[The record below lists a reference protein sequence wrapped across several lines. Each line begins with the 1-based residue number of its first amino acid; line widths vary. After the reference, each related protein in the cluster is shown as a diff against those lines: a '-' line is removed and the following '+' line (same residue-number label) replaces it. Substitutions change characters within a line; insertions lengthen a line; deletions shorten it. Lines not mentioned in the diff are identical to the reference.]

1 MLPEKEIGYLQNIDL
16 VHTCPED
23 QKDVIKASQQ
33 LGCQDDSFGNNQYMC
48 LPNEEKTSLVQF
60 CYDGIMGIQEKG
72 NCLVANVS
80 NGTVLAQSCRDF
92 LYGCPSNHF
101 WNHEVYQ
108 YYACQNINVHDHC
121 YKASPFCPPNK
132 NTMEGE
138 DHSFRTTVIVLLSLV
153 VLCGVFGV
161 VWLICKQLRR
171 SRGSHHQQARF
182 NGETS
187 SFDST
192 TDDSTFFDT
201 IPI

>member
-1 MLPEKEIGYLQNIDL
+1 M
-16 VHTCPED
+16 HTCPED

-72 NCLVANVS
+72 FSSILNLDNKFVYVTCLNKLNSYICFLCLGNCLVANVS

-108 YYACQNINVHDHC
+108 CKNVFTA
-121 YKASPFCPPNK
+121 K
-132 NTMEGE
+132 
-138 DHSFRTTVIVLLSLV
+138 L
-153 VLCGVFGV
+153 
-161 VWLICKQLRR
+161 
-171 SRGSHHQQARF
+171 
-182 NGETS
+182 
-187 SFDST
+187 
-192 TDDSTFFDT
+192 
-201 IPI
+201 